1 MKTIMRTSQDVLS
14 VFKGKT
20 VVALQVIRLE
30 ESRELLGEKVLV
42 STTDNKVYNDLCTA
56 LEYFGMEPILHPML
70 KKAGNGLIYKVVSIY
85 SKVDNELITAEC
97 DQLDTMSKLVDI
109 REIISC
115 YQEFMDYQEELKR
128 PKVEAKDMSIEGQ
141 DKAVGKLYCAS
152 ELLEEVIGEQ
162 RDYKIHLLLEKDKVR
177 YPMDPMTA
185 LNQGYIQGDSNID
198 RSIWWSI
205 DGTILMFVRGV
216 GSFVV
221 ELSKTSYDK

>member
-30 ESRELLGEKVLV
+30 EAGELLGDKVLV
-42 STTDNKVYNDLCTA
+42 GTTDKKVYNDLCTV

-70 KKAGNGLIYKVVSIY
+70 KKAGNGLIYKIVSIY

-97 DQLDTMSKLVDI
+97 DQLDTMSKLVDV

-128 PKVEAKDMSIEGQ
+128 PKVEVKDMSIEDQ
-141 DKAVGKLYCAS
+141 RKAADKLSRAS
-152 ELLEEVIGEQ
+152 ELVEEAFGEQ
-162 RDYKIHLLLEKDKVR
+162 CSCKIHLLLEKDKKC
-177 YPMDPMTA
+177 YPMDPLTA
-185 LNQGYIQGDSNID
+185 LKRGYIQGDTNID
-198 RSIWWSI
+198 RSIWWAI

-216 GSFVV
+216 GSFVI
-221 ELSKTSYDK
+221 ELS

>member
-1 MKTIMRTSQDVLS
+1 MRTEQDVLN
-14 VFKGKT
+14 VFSGKT

-30 ESRELLGEKVLV
+30 EVGELLGDKVLV
-42 STTDNKVYNDLCTA
+42 GTTDKKVYNDLCTV

-70 KKAGNGLIYKVVSIY
+70 KKAGNGLIYKIVSIY

-97 DQLDTMSKLVDI
+97 DQLDTMSKLVDV

-115 YQEFMDYQEELKR
+115 YQEFLDYQEELKR
-128 PKVEAKDMSIEGQ
+128 PKVEVKDMSIEDQ
-141 DKAVGKLYCAS
+141 RKAADKLSRAS

-162 RDYKIHLLLEKDKVR
+162 RDYKIHLLLEKDNKC
-177 YPMDPMTA
+177 YPMDPLTA

-216 GSFVV
+216 GSFVI